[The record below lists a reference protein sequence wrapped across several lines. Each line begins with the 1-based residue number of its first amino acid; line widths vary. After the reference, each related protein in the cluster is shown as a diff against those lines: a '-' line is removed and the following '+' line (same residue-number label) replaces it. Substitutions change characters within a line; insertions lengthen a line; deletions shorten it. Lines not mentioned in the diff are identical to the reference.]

1 MSDQTAQRGRTRRR
15 AALPGAVALAVLLAA
30 CTTGPSGTGDRPS
43 VAPSSPA
50 ASPFPT
56 QPASTRSPAPSIAPT
71 PTTRPFVSVR
81 HGYRLEV
88 PPGWLVN
95 EYEGTWTELDQF
107 DPGAEVP
114 GEDVV
119 ATLDYAAFLVIN
131 SMPLQDGMSD
141 VEWLEAFDGR
151 VAGGVDPACP
161 VTRSQGTVGGE
172 PASIAAQPCDG
183 SMIIGRSLTHG
194 GRGYYFTTRAPAD
207 DAATQAILDRVVGSI
222 GFSD

>member
-119 ATLDYAAFLVIN
+119 ATLDYAAFLVID
-131 SMPLQDGMSD
+131 SMSIPAGMSD
-141 VEWLEAFDGR
+141 VEWLAAFDAR
-151 VAGGVDPACP
+151 VTAGIDPACP
-161 VTRSQGTVGGE
+161 VTRGEGMVGGVS
-172 PASIAAQPCDG
+172 ASIAEQPCGG
-183 SMIIGRSLTHG
+183 SLIVGRSLARD
-194 GRGYYFTTRAPAD
+194 GRGYYFTTRASAD
-207 DAATQAILDRVVGSI
+207 DAATQAILDRLVASI
-222 GFSD
+222 EFTD